1 MPVVNNGSV
10 AYGSYLVTVS
20 GVGYVAE
27 NVNLSISSTVLE
39 RFNQLN
45 EPSGQVLIPTFE
57 TATMTLQRPS
67 SSTVLPA
74 VGATV
79 VAGSGS
85 GISGSSNWYVS
96 EASGAFEQG
105 SIQKVNVTV
114 RKGV

>member
-10 AYGSYLVTVS
+10 AYGSYVITVS

-27 NVNLSISSTVLE
+27 NVNPSISSTVLE
-39 RFNQLN
+39 RFNELN

-57 TATMTLQRPS
+57 TATMTLQRVV
-67 SSTVLPA
+67 STTALPAIGSTA
-74 VGATV
+74 VGAT
-79 VAGSGS
+79 ASLIQGT
-85 GISGSSNWYVS
+85 WYVS

-114 RKGV
+114 RKAV

>member
-20 GVGYVAE
+20 GIGYVAE
-27 NVNLSISSTVLE
+27 NVNPSISSTVLE
-39 RFNQLN
+39 RFNQVN

-67 SSTVLPA
+67 ASTVLPA

-79 VAGSGS
+79 AAGAGSG
-85 GISGSSNWYVS
+85 IAGSWFVS